1 MHDVHNP
8 AFTFGDMSTQFAQ
21 LVLRLKTTTYH
32 GIEIVNEI
40 SRPAYRILA
49 FPMSGFEIAGVV
61 LAGPAVVGQLVQIT
75 LDGYRIFSDAR
86 LWGQGIRNCQ
96 RDLGVQRERLED
108 WVQQIAGMGGD
119 LSKVTTQ
126 SRYKLIL
133 ETLAPIAGIFA
144 QVDQLEKKY
153 GIRCVNPRGGIV
165 RPLSSAQSIAGTDGK
180 KRRMRDR
187 IKNKVQKWFTESDST
202 DAALIHKTVENK
214 SPLQLK
220 NATLSSVDVTT
231 ITVRELSLPT
241 RQWNWMHPY
250 PV

>member
-1 MHDVHNP
+1 
-8 AFTFGDMSTQFAQ
+8 
-21 LVLRLKTTTYH
+21 
-32 GIEIVNEI
+32 
-40 SRPAYRILA
+40 
-49 FPMSGFEIAGVV
+49 MSGLEIAGVV
-61 LAGPAVVGQLVQIT
+61 LAGPAVVGQLVQNT
-75 LDGYRIFSDAR
+75 LNGYRIFSDAR
-86 LWGQGIRNCQ
+86 LSGQGIRNCQ

-108 WVQQIAGMGGD
+108 WVQQIADMGGD

-133 ETLAPIAGIFA
+133 ETLALIVGIFA

-153 GIRCVNPRGGIV
+153 GILCVNPGGGIV
-165 RPLSSAQSIAGTDGK
+165 RPLSSAQSIAGTDGE

-187 IKNKVQKWFTESDST
+187 IKNKFQKWFTESDST

-241 RQWNWMHPY
+241 RSMELDASVPGLASTLQQMETTAKLYQNTLSAY
-250 PV
+250 QQYE